1 MFKNTGIIAFF
12 SIAVLISANA
22 SASNNVSYDF
32 VELRFVDTE
41 AGSVDGD
48 GFQLAGSYNIQDNWL
63 IVGGLTSLDFNG
75 ADVTLLEAGGG
86 YVWPQNNQFDLFAT
100 GSIVRADI
108 DAGPVDDDETGFRLV
123 GGVRTKFSP
132 NFEGRAELN
141 YIDLDDSDTYIE
153 LGGDYYVSP
162 QLAIGGTL
170 DVGGDNDSLTIGV
183 RWFFGDRKLR

>member
-1 MFKNTGIIAFF
+1 MATKK
-12 SIAVLISANA
+12 SINALLLFTLLATANA
-22 SASNNVSYDF
+22 SASNNLSYDF
-32 VELRFVDTE
+32 AELRFIDTE

-48 GFQLAGSYNIQDNWL
+48 GFEIAGSYNIQDNWL
-63 IVGGLTSLDFNG
+63 LVGGFTTLDFNSV
-75 ADVTLLEAGGG
+75 DVTLLEAGGG

-108 DAGPVDDDETGFRLV
+108 DAGANDDSDTGFRVV
-123 GGVRTKFSP
+123 GGIRTRFAP

-141 YIDLDDSDTYIE
+141 YIDIEDSDTFIE

-162 QLAIGGTL
+162 QFAIGGTL
-170 DVGGDNDSLTIGV
+170 DVGSDNDELTIGV